1 MTSSRATA
9 AAGRVRPLI
18 VTVLL
23 LAASRAA
30 LACPVCFGQ
39 SDSPMAAAT
48 NAGIWLMLGVVAIML
63 SAFAFFFVYLS
74 RRMKRLS
81 RLAESGVSSART
93 VPAGVASQG
102 TASC

>member
-1 MTSSRATA
+1 MRKILTT
-9 AAGRVRPLI
+9 
-18 VTVLL
+18 TFL
-23 LAASRAA
+23 LAAPRAA

-48 NAGIWLMLGVVAIML
+48 NAGIWLMLGVVGVML

-74 RRMKRLS
+74 RRMNRLS
-81 RLAESGVSSART
+81 RLAESRASGARSIR
-93 VPAGVASQG
+93 AGVASEG

>member
-1 MTSSRATA
+1 MRKILLTM
-9 AAGRVRPLI
+9 
-18 VTVLL
+18 LL
-23 LAASRAA
+23 LAAPRAA

-48 NAGIWLMLGVVAIML
+48 NAGIWLMLGVVGVML
-63 SAFAFFFVYLS
+63 SAFASFFVYLS

-81 RLAESGVSSART
+81 RLAESGVTSARA
-93 VPAGVASQG
+93 VRAGVASQG